1 MKPQFLISRAAALL
15 LCAALLLLSG
25 CAAQA
30 SNPAPSPAVSASP
43 APAATVATDSPSPMP
58 QAAAS
63 PSPASDEA
71 AVEAL
76 VQAFGKTLQT
86 VSLLDEA
93 GVASAM
99 EAAYGQ
105 YVTPEL
111 LKAWQAKPAQAP
123 GRMVSSPWP
132 DHIDVFSVQKESD
145 TTYTVTGQI
154 AEITSDSPTAAA
166 RRAITLTVEKQPD
179 GAFLIS
185 AVTLGNYAE
194 KDPVV
199 YENSEYG
206 FDFYLPSDWEGYT
219 VLDETW
225 EGTPIDGGAKQTG
238 PEIILRSPQWTEE
251 KPYQDIPIL
260 VFTQEQWA
268 QVAAENL
275 SVSAAPIPPTVL
287 GVNAEY
293 VFALPARYNFAY
305 PAGYEEVEEIIVSQ
319 PLWPVG

>member
-1 MKPQFLISRAAALL
+1 MKKLILMLCALL
-15 LCAALLLLSG
+15 SAILLLSG

-30 SNPAPSPAVSASP
+30 TVPAPTAASVFP
-43 APAATVATDSPSPMP
+43 APAATEAVCSPSPAP
-58 QAAAS
+58 QAS

-71 AVEAL
+71 AVTAL
-76 VQAFGKTLQT
+76 VQSFGKSLQS

-93 GVASAM
+93 GVKDAM
-99 EAAYGQ
+99 QAAYGQ
-105 YVTPEL
+105 YVTPGL
-111 LKAWQAKPAQAP
+111 LEAWQAKPAQAP

-132 DHIDVFSVQKESD
+132 DHIDVFSIQKDSD
-145 TTYTVTGQI
+145 TAYTVTGQI
-154 AEITSDSPTAAA
+154 AEITSDSPEAAA

-194 KDPVV
+194 KGPVV

-206 FDFYLPSDWEGYT
+206 FDFYLPADWEGYT

-225 EGTPIDGGAKQTG
+225 EGTPTDGGEKQTG
-238 PEIILRSPQWTEE
+238 PEIILRSPKWTQDT
-251 KPYQDIPIL
+251 PYQDIPLL
-260 VFTQEQWA
+260 VFTHEQWA
-268 QVAAENL
+268 QVAAEEL

-287 GVNAEY
+287 GANAKY

-305 PAGYEEVEEIIVSQ
+305 PAGYEEVENIIASE
-319 PLWPVG
+319 PLWPIG